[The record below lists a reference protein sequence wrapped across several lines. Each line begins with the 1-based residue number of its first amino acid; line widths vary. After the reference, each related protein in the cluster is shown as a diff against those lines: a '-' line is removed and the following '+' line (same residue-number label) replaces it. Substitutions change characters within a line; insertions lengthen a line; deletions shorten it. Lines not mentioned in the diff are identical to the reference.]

1 MGGVGEVTERHSK
14 ENWSS
19 SSTNLDAYRSD
30 TCRNANERRG
40 TVCRKTFKNPEVGK
54 VMVGVTQNL
63 QSGHLG
69 WAQGKERA
77 YAHLSTFSEE
87 AKTEVFNTIGFCLQ
101 NSFLAG

>member
-1 MGGVGEVTERHSK
+1 
-14 ENWSS
+14 
-19 SSTNLDAYRSD
+19 
-30 TCRNANERRG
+30 
-40 TVCRKTFKNPEVGK
+40 
-54 VMVGVTQNL
+54 MVGVTQNL

-77 YAHLSTFSEE
+77 CAHLSTFSEE